1 MENKKLT
8 YEEKEV
14 IMNTVKKEVTP
25 DQLIEAIIRSMPDGL
40 IKKVPELILL
50 LPIITK
56 NAVDELFKDE
66 LKAAG
71 FYTNDEE

>member
-8 YEEKEV
+8 YEEKEA

-25 DQLIEAIIRSMPDGL
+25 DQLIEAIVKAMPKDL
-40 IKKVPELILL
+40 IKKLPELILL
-50 LPIITK
+50 LPIIT
-56 NAVDELFKDE
+56 NNIVDELFKDE

>member
-14 IMNTVKKEVTP
+14 IMNTVKKEITP
-25 DQLIEAIIRSMPDGL
+25 NQLIEAIIKSMPDSL

>member
-8 YEEKEV
+8 YEEKEA

-25 DQLIEAIIRSMPDGL
+25 NQLIEAIIKSMPDSL

>member
-8 YEEKEV
+8 YEEKEA

-25 DQLIEAIIRSMPDGL
+25 DQLIEAIVKAMPKDL
-40 IKKVPELILL
+40 IKKLPEFILL
-50 LPIITK
+50 LPIIT
-56 NAVDELFKDE
+56 NNIVDELFKDD

>member
-8 YEEKEV
+8 YEEKEA

-25 DQLIEAIIRSMPDGL
+25 NQLIEAIIRSMPDSL